1 MSQFSTPGASMM
13 QEVTMVTRRMRQ
25 YINLV
30 MNECLQELGQTAQV
44 VLTQEPVR
52 QQAKLL
58 KLRMAPIFKS

>member
-1 MSQFSTPGASMM
+1 MM
-13 QEVTMVTRRMRQ
+13 QEVTIVTRRMRQ

-30 MNECLQELGQTAQV
+30 MKECLQELGQTAQV

-58 KLRMAPIFKS
+58 KLRMPPIFKS

>member
-1 MSQFSTPGASMM
+1 MM
-13 QEVTMVTRRMRQ
+13 QEVTIVTRRMRQ

-30 MNECLQELGQTAQV
+30 MKECLQELGQTAQV

-58 KLRMAPIFKS
+58 KLKMPPILKS

>member
-1 MSQFSTPGASMM
+1 MM

-30 MNECLQELGQTAQV
+30 MKECLQELGQTAQV

-58 KLRMAPIFKS
+58 KLRMPPILKS

>member
-1 MSQFSTPGASMM
+1 MM
-13 QEVTMVTRRMRQ
+13 QEVTIVTRRMRQ

-30 MNECLQELGQTAQV
+30 MKECLQELGQTAQV

-58 KLRMAPIFKS
+58 KLRMPPILKS

>member
-1 MSQFSTPGASMM
+1 MM

-30 MNECLQELGQTAQV
+30 MKECLQELGQTAQV

-58 KLRMAPIFKS
+58 KLKMPPILKS